1 MGKGNLDNSQILS
14 RRRRFDEESFLFSLP
29 GILMSSCL
37 FVKTA
42 LDGKMFL
49 SHLIRFIVEN
59 ADM

>member
-37 FVKTA
+37 FVKTV
-42 LDGKMFL
+42 LDGKMFYL
-49 SHLIRFIVEN
+49 VL
-59 ADM
+59 